1 MTNKG
6 LYNTI
11 KIVKKLNKSEVF
23 ITMGYTI
30 AQKII
35 KNHLLSGDMTVGSE
49 IGLRI
54 DQTLTQDATG
64 TMAYLEFEAMGIDR
78 VRTELSVAYI
88 DHNTLQTGFENADD
102 HRFIQ
107 SVAKKRGLR
116 FSRPGNG
123 ICHQVHLERFGI
135 PGKTLIGS
143 DSHTPTGGGI
153 GMLAMGAG
161 GLDVAVAM
169 GGGAYYITMPKMV
182 RVNLKGKLQPW
193 VAAKDIILKVLQ
205 IMSVKGGVGKI
216 VEYGGEGVKTLSV
229 PERATITNMGAE
241 LGATTSIFPSDD
253 ITRAFLKAQGRE
265 KDWVELSADNDA
277 VYDEV
282 IDIDLNELVPLAAM
296 PHMPDNVKSCQEIGK
311 IKIDQVCIG
320 SCTNSSLMDMLKVAA
335 ILKGKTV
342 CPSVSLSI
350 APGSKQ
356 VLNMLALCGALSDM
370 IDAGARILESACGP
384 CIGMGQSP
392 NSKGVSLRTFNRN
405 FEGRS
410 GTADAGIYLVSPEV
424 AAASALTGVLTDPR
438 ELGEMPEIEMPDEFI
453 INDNMIAMPASVE
466 DADSVEVMYGP
477 NIKPFPKTEAMPADI
492 TAKAVLKVGDNITTD
507 HIMPAGAKILPYRSN
522 IPYLSNFCFKQCDE
536 KFAEHCKQAGKGII
550 IGGAN
555 YGQGSS
561 REHAALV
568 PLYLGVKAVITKS
581 FARIHCANL
590 VNAGIIPFTF
600 ADEADYDKISVND
613 ELCLENIRDSIAN
626 GTDVTLKNLTT
637 GESYKLDYQL
647 SERQRD
653 ILLAGGLLDYTR
665 ESQK

>member
-1 MTNKG
+1 
-6 LYNTI
+6 
-11 KIVKKLNKSEVF
+11 
-23 ITMGYTI
+23 MGYTI

-182 RVNLKGKLQPW
+182 RVNLTGKLQPW

-265 KDWVELSADNDA
+265 KDWVEISADDDA

-282 IDIDLNELVPLAAM
+282 IDINLDELVPLAAM

-311 IKIDQVCIG
+311 IHIDQVCIG

-356 VLNMLALCGALSDM
+356 VLNMLALDGALSDM

-438 ELGEMPEIEMPDEFI
+438 ELGGMPEIEMPDEFI

-477 NIKPFPKTEAMPADI
+477 NIKPFPKTEAMPEDI

-536 KFAEHCKQAGKGII
+536 KFAEHCKEAGKGII

-568 PLYLGVKAVITKS
+568 PLYLGIKAVITKS

-600 ADEADYDKISVND
+600 ADETDYDKISVND
-613 ELCLENIRDSIAN
+613 ELCLEEIRESIAN
-626 GTDVTLKNLTT
+626 GADVTLKNLTT